1 MAQTE
6 INDISTD
13 SSLVDPEKDLLGHAN
28 FAKYLADS
36 ICKMTFPE
44 GFVIAVYGS
53 WSSGKSTL
61 LNFLVHYLQQ
71 KPDEE
76 QPIIVPF
83 NPWLFSGQQDI
94 TRSFFEQLQNVLSQ
108 KGSVSKGLKER
119 IADFAKIISE
129 IPLPYAQTGKAVAT
143 LFDDKEKEASE
154 LKEEVEGTL
163 EKQQQRIVVTIDDV
177 DRLPSNDI
185 KQLLRIFKAIPNFT
199 NVVYVLVFD
208 KEVVMK
214 TIAETKETSGE
225 AYLEKIIQVGF
236 ELPVPDKTSLRRL
249 LFEKLDGIFAD
260 TPKELFDPIHWGN
273 IYLQAIDHFII
284 NLRDIVHLTETL
296 TVTYPGVKGE
306 VNPVDFIA
314 IESLRVFCPMVYNT
328 IIHNPHAFTPEVNTS
343 RDELKNFHNAWIAE
357 LPDEQKQ
364 PIKNL
369 LMYLFP
375 QLKFVWGNSY
385 LDGEQE
391 LKWREQ
397 LRVCSLEIF
406 PIYFRLTFL
415 TSKLSNTQVKAILAL
430 AEDKD
435 KFGEHLI
442 KLANQKRL
450 DGTTQVRAFLEQLEN
465 YPQQEIPVN
474 YIPSIVQA
482 LFDVGE
488 ELLCVEDESQ
498 SIFDL
503 GNKVIISRFILR
515 SLRRLEEPVRF
526 EMLKKAI
533 SQGKANSIISHEIA
547 TLKEQQSKYS
557 SDKFNLED
565 EWLVN
570 AQHLK
575 ELSEIAATRQQS
587 TDTNDK

>member
-1 MAQTE
+1 MAETE

-13 SSLVDPEKDLLGHAN
+13 SSLVDPEKDLLGHAS

-61 LNFLVHYLQQ
+61 LNFLVHYLKQ

-76 QPIIVPF
+76 EPIIVPF

-119 IADFAKIISE
+119 IADFAKVISE

-154 LKEEVEGTL
+154 LKQEVEDTL
-163 EKQQQRIVVTIDDV
+163 GQQQQRIVVTIDDI
-177 DRLPSNDI
+177 DRLPANDI
-185 KQLLRIFKAIPNFT
+185 KQLLHIFKAIPNFN
-199 NVVYVLVFD
+199 NVVYVMVFD
-208 KEVVMK
+208 KDVVIK
-214 TIAETKETSGE
+214 TIAESKEISGE

-236 ELPVPDKTSLRRL
+236 ELPIPDKSSLRSL
-249 LFEKLDGIFAD
+249 FFEKLDGIFAD
-260 TPKELFDPIHWGN
+260 TEKELFDQIHWSN
-273 IYLQAIDHFII
+273 IYFQGIDHFIS
-284 NLRDIVHLTETL
+284 NLRNIVHFTDTL
-296 TVTYPGVKGE
+296 TVTYPAVKDE

-314 IESLRVFCPMVYNT
+314 MESLRVFCPVIYNT
-328 IIHNPHAFTPEVNTS
+328 IIHNPHAFVGEVNTS
-343 RDELKNFHNAWIAE
+343 IDELKNLHNTWIAQ
-357 LPDEQKQ
+357 LRDEDKQ

-369 LMYLFP
+369 LMHLFP
-375 QLKFVWGNSY
+375 KLKVVWGNSNLNKQQY
-385 LDGEQE
+385 LEFR
-391 LKWREQ
+391 KN

-406 PIYFRLTFL
+406 PIYFRLTL
-415 TSKLSNTQVKAILAL
+415 SAYQLSNTQIKAIFAL
-430 AEDKD
+430 AEDTD
-435 KFGEHLI
+435 IGEHLI
-442 KLANQKRL
+442 KLANQISL

-465 YPQQEIPVN
+465 YPEQEIPVN

-482 LFDVGE
+482 LFDIDE
-488 ELLCVEDESQ
+488 ELLSPQDESK
-498 SIFDL
+498 SLFSF
-503 GNKVIISRFILR
+503 GNEVIMSRFILR

-526 EMLKKAI
+526 EVLKKAI
-533 SQGKANSIISHEIA
+533 SQGKALTIISHEIA
-547 TLKEQQSKYS
+547 TLKEQQSKYD
-557 SDKFNLED
+557 SDKFNLEE

-575 ELSEIAATRQQS
+575 ELSEIATKKQQS
-587 TDTNDK
+587 TDTNEK